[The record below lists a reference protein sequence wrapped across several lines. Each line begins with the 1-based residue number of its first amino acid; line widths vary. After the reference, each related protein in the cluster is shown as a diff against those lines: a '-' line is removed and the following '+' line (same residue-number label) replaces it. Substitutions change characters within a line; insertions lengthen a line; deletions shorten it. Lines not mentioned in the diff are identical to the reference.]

1 MLVPMP
7 PDGVSPNGA
16 PLALRAAPTRVREVA
31 VVGAGFGGLGTALT
45 LAEAGVDVVLF
56 EQLRYP
62 GGCASTFTRGGR
74 RYESG
79 ATLFSGFGPGQL
91 MRRWIDRHGLDVPF
105 AAMDPLVELRTP
117 DFTLPIPPSR
127 TAFLDRLVALEG
139 VPEAPTRR
147 FFAMQ
152 ERSADTLWS
161 LLSSPEL
168 LPPFGARALLT
179 HARRVP
185 RYLPLLGQVGRPLA
199 TLLRRHGLG
208 DCAPLRAV
216 LDAVCQI
223 TVQAGV
229 DEVEAPFA
237 LGAMDYYFRGTGHV
251 HGGVGVL
258 AEALV
263 QAVRQEGGDVRMPD
277 GVKSLRR
284 DDAAD
289 NRGGWVLTSRKGVTR
304 ARTVVLNLLPQAA
317 QRLLGVGPGAQPRLD
332 ALATRVESGW
342 GAAMLYLTLGEGALT
357 REEAHHLEL
366 VVDPA
371 APFVEGNHLF
381 VSVGGT
387 DEGKAAARERTV
399 TISTHVPMAKLR
411 ALPEEAR
418 GAYVGDV
425 QARMRAG
432 LAARAPEIEA
442 GIVHAMTA
450 SPRTFA
456 RFTGRDFG
464 YVGGVPRRA
473 GLASYAGLWPRPV
486 APNLHLVGDT
496 VFPGQSTLATAL
508 GGVKLAERLV
518 ARLGSSRRRLPPPLT
533 DASEDETRLA
543 AE

>member
-1 MLVPMP
+1 M
-7 PDGVSPNGA
+7 SPYGA
-16 PLALRAAPTRVREVA
+16 SVTGSTARVRDVA

-45 LAEAGVDVVLF
+45 LAEAGVDVVLY

-91 MRRWIDRHGLDVPF
+91 MRQWIDRHGLDVPF
-105 AAMDPLVELRTP
+105 ASMDPLVELRTP
-117 DFTLPIPPSR
+117 DFTLAIPPSR
-127 TAFLDRLVALEG
+127 EAFLERLVALEG
-139 VPEAPTRR
+139 VPEARTRR

-152 ERSADTLWS
+152 ERTADTLWS
-161 LLSSPEL
+161 LLASPEL
-168 LPPFGARALLT
+168 LPPFDLPALLT

-185 RYLPLLGQVGRPLA
+185 RYLPLLGQVGRPLS

-251 HGGVGVL
+251 HGGIGVL
-258 AEALV
+258 AEALTE
-263 QAVRQEGGDVRMPD
+263 AFRQLGGEVRMPD
-277 GVKSLRR
+277 GVKSLRP
-284 DDAAD
+284 DHAPG
-289 NRGGWVLTSRKGVTR
+289 NRGGWVVTSRKGVTR
-304 ARTVVLNLLPQAA
+304 ARAVVLNLLPQAA
-317 QRLLGVGPGAQPRLD
+317 KRLLGATPGAFPRLD
-332 ALATRVESGW
+332 AMETRVEGGW
-342 GAAMLYLTLGEGALT
+342 GAAMLYLTLGPGALA
-357 REEAHHLEL
+357 RGEAHHVEL

-371 APFVEGNHLF
+371 KPLLEGNHLF

-387 DEGKAAARERTV
+387 DEGKAGAEERTV
-399 TISTHVPMAKLR
+399 TVSTHVPMAKLR
-411 ALPEEAR
+411 GLPEAEQ
-418 GAYVGDV
+418 GAYVADV

-432 LAARAPEIEA
+432 LAARAPEIDA
-442 GIVHAMTA
+442 GIVHAMTG

-473 GLASYAGLWPRPV
+473 GRASYAGLRPRPV
-486 APNLHLVGDT
+486 APKLHLVGDT

-508 GGVKLAERLV
+508 GGVKLAGRLV
-518 ARLGSSRRRLPPPLT
+518 ASLGSPRKRLPPPM
-533 DASEDETRLA
+533 EDSTYDDSRIA

>member
-1 MLVPMP
+1 MR
-7 PDGVSPNGA
+7 D
-16 PLALRAAPTRVREVA
+16 VA

-45 LAEAGVDVVLF
+45 LAEAGADVVLF
-56 EQLRYP
+56 EQLRYA

-105 AAMDPLVELRTP
+105 EALDPLVELRTP
-117 DFTLPIPPSR
+117 DFTLAVPPSR
-127 TAFLDRLVALEG
+127 EAFLDRLVALEG
-139 VPEAPTRR
+139 VPEGPTRR
-147 FFAMQ
+147 FFALQ

-161 LLSSPEL
+161 LLASPEL
-168 LPPFGARALLT
+168 LPPFDLRALLT

-185 RYLPLLGQVGRPLA
+185 RYLPLLGQVGRPLD

-263 QAVRQEGGDVRMPD
+263 QAVRTQGGDVRMPD
-277 GVKSLRR
+277 GVKSLRP

-289 NRGGWVLTSRKGVTR
+289 NRGGWVVTSRKGVTR

-317 QRLLGVGPGAQPRLD
+317 RRLLGADPGAFPRLD
-332 ALATRVESGW
+332 TLATRVEGGW
-342 GAAMLYLTLGEGALT
+342 GAAMLYLTLGPGAL
-357 REEAHHLEL
+357 RRQEAHHLEL

-371 APFVEGNHLF
+371 APFTEGNHLF
-381 VSVGGT
+381 VSIGGT
-387 DEGKAAARERTV
+387 DEGKAAAGERTV
-399 TISTHVPMAKLR
+399 TVSTHVPMARLR
-411 ALPEEAR
+411 ALPDAAQ
-418 GAYVGDV
+418 GAFIGEI
-425 QARMRAG
+425 QERMRRG
-432 LAARAPEIEA
+432 LAARAPEVDA
-442 GIVHAMTA
+442 GIVHAMTG

-518 ARLGSSRRRLPPPLT
+518 KRLGTPRKRLPAVTEAPSD
-533 DASEDETRLA
+533 DARLA